1 MQRFSGKQYLQID
14 IANNFGLD
22 KKTWKER
29 LDWFG
34 LHQDHLGEMISQ
46 AEEPALYYAGVKAY
60 ESVLKGE
67 PIGYA
72 ISLDATSSGLQIL
85 AALTGDRS
93 AAEICNVVN
102 QEEGDTRAD
111 AYTLVYEDMLGQIG
125 EGSKIKRDD
134 TKRAIMTALYGS
146 TAVPKEVFGEGLL
159 LQTFINSMKRLAP
172 GAWELNETF
181 LEIWDGDALSND
193 WVLPDNFHVHVKVMA
208 LASETVNFLNE
219 PFEVFRKINIPMK
232 EGRSIGANVV
242 HSLDGMIVREMSRRC
257 DYDANWIQLIR
268 EILADEVVSH
278 FATKEE
284 SRDAQR
290 MVTIL
295 WKHFQESGYLSARI
309 LDYIDSDTIVM
320 VDPLEITK
328 LIDSLPKKPFK
339 VMSIHDCFRCLPQ
352 YGDDLRE
359 QYNIQLWAIG
369 KSDLLSVLL
378 SQLLHRKVDVGKLD
392 ETLFQDILESDYA
405 LS

>member
-1 MQRFSGKQYLQID
+1 
-14 IANNFGLD
+14 
-22 KKTWKER
+22 
-29 LDWFG
+29 
-34 LHQDHLGEMISQ
+34 
-46 AEEPALYYAGVKAY
+46 
-60 ESVLKGE
+60 
-67 PIGYA
+67 
-72 ISLDATSSGLQIL
+72 
-85 AALTGDRS
+85 
-93 AAEICNVVN
+93 
-102 QEEGDTRAD
+102 
-111 AYTLVYEDMLGQIG
+111 
-125 EGSKIKRDD
+125 
-134 TKRAIMTALYGS
+134 
-146 TAVPKEVFGEGLL
+146 
-159 LQTFINSMKRLAP
+159 
-172 GAWELNETF
+172 
-181 LEIWDGDALSND
+181 
-193 WVLPDNFHVHVKVMA
+193 MA
-208 LASETVNFLNE
+208 LLFA
-219 PFEVFRKINIPMK
+219 
-232 EGRSIGANVV
+232 ANLSSRLSRYIV

-369 KSDLLSVLL
+369 KSNLLSVLL
-378 SQLLHRKVDVGKLD
+378 SQLLNRKVEAGKLD